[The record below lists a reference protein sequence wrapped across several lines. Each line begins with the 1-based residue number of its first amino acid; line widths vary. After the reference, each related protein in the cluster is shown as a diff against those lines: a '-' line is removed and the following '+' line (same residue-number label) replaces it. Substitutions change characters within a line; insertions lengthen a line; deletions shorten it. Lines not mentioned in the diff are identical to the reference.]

1 MAVQQPAVGTGD
13 HKRAGTGS
21 FVKDTSQMSQGYT
34 AYLRP
39 IGGQGVLKGTV
50 VCSKLKLVQ
59 CSAHK
64 MVREHTTR

>member
-1 MAVQQPAVGTGD
+1 
-13 HKRAGTGS
+13 
-21 FVKDTSQMSQGYT
+21 MSQGYT

-50 VCSKLKLVQ
+50 VCSKLKLAQ